1 MADNRFRIL
10 VLIFALLLVRDV
22 SSQTKNLGEPKSFFF
37 EVTVSDIDSSLAWY
51 EKYLGLEFIERTD
64 YPQLGYRQANI
75 KSGLISIE
83 LIEPDSSVTEEIIRE
98 NFAGKKLQGFSKI
111 GFTVPDFTNW
121 MGFMLEKNV
130 RIVGSTAADR
140 ITGKRVMIIADPDG
154 NLIKIFEE

>member
-1 MADNRFRIL
+1 MADNRLRIL
-10 VLIFALLLVRDV
+10 VLIIALFLADDV
-22 SSQTKNLGEPKSFFF
+22 FSQTKRLGEPKSFFF

-64 YPQLGYRQANI
+64 YPHLGYRQANI
-75 KSGLISIE
+75 KSGLISVE

-121 MGFMLEKNV
+121 MGSMLEKNV
-130 RIVGSTAADR
+130 RIVGSIAADR

>member
-10 VLIFALLLVRDV
+10 VLIIAMFLADDV
-22 SSQTKNLGEPKSFFF
+22 FSQMQKHGEPKSFFF

-64 YPQLGYRQANI
+64 YPHLGYKQANL

-98 NFAGKKLQGFSKI
+98 YFSGKKLQGFSKI

-121 MGFMLEKNV
+121 MGSMLEKNV
-130 RIVGSTAADR
+130 RIVGSIAADR
-140 ITGKRVMIIADPDG
+140 ITGKRVLIIADPDG
-154 NLIKIFEE
+154 NLIQIFEE